1 MDNIDEFME
10 RRRTELAGRTAD
22 ILRELAISLNIET
35 IERELHRIT
44 GTCGTYGLMDG
55 SRGAADLLVRVRGE
69 LVGGLADE
77 LNALADVFA
86 RSSSSGEN

>member
-10 RRRTELAGRTAD
+10 RRRTELAGRTAEL
-22 ILRELAISLNIET
+22 LRKLAIDLDLET

-55 SRGAADLLVRVRGE
+55 SRGAAELLERVRTDHIDGLVSE
-69 LVGGLADE
+69 LH
-77 LNALADVFA
+77 ALAEVFT
-86 RSSSSGEN
+86 RSSESGEI

>member
-1 MDNIDEFME
+1 MDNIDEFMSG
-10 RRRTELAGRTAD
+10 RRSELAGRTSEL
-22 ILRELAISLNIET
+22 LRELAINLDIET

-55 SRGAADLLVRVRGE
+55 SRGAADLLARVRGE
-69 LVGGLADE
+69 PVDGLASE

-86 RSSSSGEN
+86 RSSANG

>member
-1 MDNIDEFME
+1 MDNIDEFVE

-22 ILRELAISLNIET
+22 ILRELSVSLNIET

-55 SRGAADLLVRVRGE
+55 SRGAADLLARVRGE
-69 LVGGLADE
+69 LVGGLASE
-77 LNALADVFA
+77 LNELADVFA
-86 RSSSSGEN
+86 RSSSTGEN